1 MIATGRWDWSRVDV
15 TVPVRPSTPG
25 VRMAGFRY
33 HDAAPVDITM
43 IPHPLVTLLLDL
55 SEHGVAYDVLGR
67 PAKGNAI
74 VGLHAGPVRIS
85 SAGVGEVLQIR
96 MSPVI
101 AAAILR
107 DSDIIGGAVIPLPE
121 LWGRRVAT
129 LTERLRSTPSWDD
142 RFALAATFL
151 RSRVPRRFGVAPEI
165 AYAWDQTV
173 RTRGRLRIEALA
185 AETGWTR
192 QRLWSRF
199 RAHLGVS
206 PKHASELVRF
216 DHAAHLLAAGRL
228 PADAAVE
235 AGYADQSHLHRRTKA
250 MTEMT
255 PAAVARAPWLAID
268 EVAWP
273 AT

>member
-1 MIATGRWDWSRVDV
+1 MTATGGLDWSRVDV
-15 TVPVRPSTPG
+15 AVPVRLPTPG

-33 HDAAPVDITM
+33 HDVGPVDITM
-43 IPHPLVTLLLDL
+43 IPHPSVTLMLDL
-55 SEHGVAYDVLGR
+55 SEHGVVYDVLGR
-67 PAKGNAI
+67 PVTGNAI
-74 VGLHAGPVRIS
+74 VGLHAGALRIT
-85 SAGVGEVLQIR
+85 SAGAGDVLQIR
-96 MSPVI
+96 VSPVI

-107 DSDIIGGAVIPLPE
+107 DTDIIGGAVTPLPE
-121 LWGRRVAT
+121 LWGSCAAI
-129 LTERLRSTPSWDD
+129 LTERIRSTPSWDD
-142 RFALAATFL
+142 RFAIAAAFL
-151 RSRVPRRFGVAPEI
+151 RSRVPRGFGVAPEI

-173 RTRGRLRIEALA
+173 RTRGLLRIETLA

-199 RAHLGVS
+199 RTHIGVS

-216 DHAAHLLAAGRL
+216 DHAAHLLATGRS

-250 MTEMT
+250 ITDMT
-255 PAAVARAPWLAID
+255 PTVVARAPWLAID

-273 AT
+273 TT

>member
-1 MIATGRWDWSRVDV
+1 MTVTGRLDWSRVDV
-15 TVPVRPSTPG
+15 AVPVGLPTPG
-25 VRMAGFRY
+25 VQMAGFRY
-33 HDAAPVDITM
+33 HEDAPVDITI

-55 SEHGVAYDVLGR
+55 SEHGVVYDVLGR
-67 PAKGNAI
+67 RVTGNAI
-74 VGLHAGPVRIS
+74 VGLHAGAVHIT
-85 SAGVGEVLQIR
+85 SAGVGDVLQIR

-107 DSDIIGGAVIPLPE
+107 DTDIIGGAVTPLPE
-121 LWGRRVAT
+121 LWGSSTAL

-142 RFALAATFL
+142 RFTIAAAFL
-151 RSRVPRRFGVAPEI
+151 RSRVPRGFGVAPEI
-165 AYAWDQTV
+165 AYAWDRTV
-173 RTRGRLRIEALA
+173 RSRGRLRIETLA

-199 RAHLGVS
+199 RTHIGVS

-216 DHAAHLLAAGRL
+216 DHAAHLLAGGRP
-228 PADAAVE
+228 PAEAAVE

-250 MTEMT
+250 ITGMT
-255 PAAVARAPWLAID
+255 PTVVARAPWLTID

-273 AT
+273 TN